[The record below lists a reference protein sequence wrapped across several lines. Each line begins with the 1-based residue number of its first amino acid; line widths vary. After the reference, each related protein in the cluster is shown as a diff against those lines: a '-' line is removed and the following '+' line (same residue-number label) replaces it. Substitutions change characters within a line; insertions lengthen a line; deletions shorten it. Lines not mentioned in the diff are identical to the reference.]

1 MWHQIFSDVEN
12 AEIVAQISHVTNGV
26 VKREQNEWTLTYSKN
41 KHTTQASTLV
51 PAIPQLRTQ

>member
-26 VKREQNEWTLTYSKN
+26 VKREQNE
-41 KHTTQASTLV
+41 
-51 PAIPQLRTQ
+51 